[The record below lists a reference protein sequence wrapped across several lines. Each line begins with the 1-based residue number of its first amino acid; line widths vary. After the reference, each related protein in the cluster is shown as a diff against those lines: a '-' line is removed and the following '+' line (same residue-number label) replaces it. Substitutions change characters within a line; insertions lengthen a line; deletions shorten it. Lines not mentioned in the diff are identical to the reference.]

1 MRMLKSFLAAVIIL
15 LALPLYAGE
24 KLITIIHT
32 NDLHSHL
39 MGFSPELD
47 YTPDKTGDD
56 ATLGGWARLAT
67 VIRTERAARTNPS
80 LVLDAGDFT
89 MGSLFHMLARDEA
102 IELSLMKRMGYD
114 MVTLGNHEFDLMPGG
129 LARILTAGARN
140 GMPEVVFSSAKFSA
154 ESEKDDTLEAAFKRG
169 LVKPYTV
176 KTINGIKIGFFGIIG
191 EVAIGDAPFAS
202 PVKFTPPVEAAREM
216 VKLLREREKVDMV
229 ICLSHSGLFEGS
241 KSEDEVLA
249 REVKGIDIIISGHT
263 HTLLEKPLLVNGTII
278 VQAWEYGKRVGVLD
292 VAWNNGRASV
302 KNYKMITVDDSIPA
316 DREIQRR
323 IDLYIGDIDRRV
335 LKEYGLSYWK
345 VIARTG
351 FDMPIVEDESP
362 IGNLIADSIRWYVN
376 RYDYDPADPATKVV
390 ASIEANGVIRDSLLR
405 GKTGRLAVA
414 DIFRTI
420 PLGIGMD
427 DTMAYPLVS
436 CYLYGSELK
445 KAMEILT
452 SIYPLKGSS
461 YFLQISG
468 IRFTYNPRR
477 AIFDRV
483 TEVWIGSEEDGY
495 VPLDYSPSNK
505 TLYRIAANIYDT
517 TFLKVIGGFT
527 FNILTI
533 VPKDRQGNPISDL
546 VAHRVD
552 ADKRKPG
559 IQELKEWVGVMEF
572 IKGFPDLDGDGLADV
587 PEKYRAGLGRIVSV
601 PSLNPFNLLSR
612 GTTVT
617 WVMFGIFVLVLSL
630 LALVA
635 RFFIK
640 KFRKR

>member
-1 MRMLKSFLAAVIIL
+1 MRTLKSLIIAAIVL

-24 KLITIIHT
+24 KLLTIIHT

-56 ATLGGWARLAT
+56 ATLGGWARIAT
-67 VIRTERAARTNPS
+67 VIKRERASRANPS

-89 MGSLFHMLARDEA
+89 MGSLFHMLAREEA

-114 MVTLGNHEFDLMPGG
+114 IVTLGNHEFDLMPDG
-129 LARILTAGARN
+129 LARILAAGKRN
-140 GMPEVVFSSAKFSA
+140 GMPEAVFSSAKFSA
-154 ESEKDDTLEAAFKRG
+154 ESEKDDTLAAVFKKG
-169 LVKPYTV
+169 LVKPYTIRIV
-176 KTINGIKIGFFGIIG
+176 NGIKIGFFGILG

-202 PVKFTPPVEAAREM
+202 PVKFTPPVEVAREM
-216 VKLLREREKVDMV
+216 VTLLREKEKVDMV
-229 ICLSHSGLFEGS
+229 ICLSHSGLYLGS

-249 REVKGIDIIISGHT
+249 REVKGIDVIISGHS
-263 HTLLEKPLLVNGTII
+263 HTLVEKPLVVGGTII

-292 VAWNNGRASV
+292 IAWSNGKVSI
-302 KNYKMITVDDSIPA
+302 KNYKMITIDDSIPA
-316 DREIQRR
+316 DRDIQKR
-323 IDLYIGDIDRRV
+323 IESYIGDIDRRV
-335 LKEYGLSYWK
+335 LKEHGLSYWK
-345 VIARTG
+345 IIAHTG
-351 FDMPIVEDESP
+351 FDLPVIEDESP
-362 IGNLIADSIRWYVN
+362 VGNLITDSIRWYVN
-376 RYDYDPADPATKVV
+376 KYDYDPADPATKVV
-390 ASIEANGVIRDSLLR
+390 ASIEANGVIRDSLLK
-405 GKTGRLAVA
+405 GKTGKLAVA

-427 DTMAYPLVS
+427 GTMAYPLVS

-452 SIYPLKGSS
+452 SIYPLKGDS
-461 YFLQISG
+461 YFIQISG

-477 AIFDRV
+477 ALFDRV

-495 VPLDYSPSNK
+495 VPLDYSSSNK
-505 TLYRIAANIYDT
+505 KLYRIAANIYDT

-533 VPKDRQGNPISDL
+533 IPKDRQGNPISDL

-552 ADKRKPG
+552 ADKHKPG

-572 IKGFPDLDGDGLADV
+572 IKTFPDRNGDGLADV
-587 PEKYRAGLGRIVSV
+587 PEKYRGALGRIVKE
-601 PSLNPFNLLSR
+601 PSLNPVKLLSR
-612 GTTVT
+612 GTAVT
-617 WVMFGIFVLVLSL
+617 WVIFGIFVLVL
-630 LALVA
+630 ALIALIV
-635 RFFIK
+635 RFLVK
-640 KFRKR
+640 KFRK

>member
-1 MRMLKSFLAAVIIL
+1 MKILKSLLAAVIIL

-24 KLITIIHT
+24 KLLTIIHT

-39 MGFSPELD
+39 MGFPPELD
-47 YTPDKTGDD
+47 YTADKTGDD
-56 ATLGGWARLAT
+56 ATLGGWARMAT
-67 VIRTERAARTNPS
+67 VIKRERAGRTNPS

-89 MGSLFHMLARDEA
+89 MGSLFHMLAREEA
-102 IELSLMKRMGYD
+102 IELSLMKRIGYD

-129 LARILTAGARN
+129 LARILAAGVRK
-140 GMPEVVFSSAKFSA
+140 GMPEIVFSSAKFSA
-154 ESEKDDTLEAAFKRG
+154 ESAKDDTLEAAFKKG
-169 LVKPYTV
+169 LVKPYSV
-176 KTINGIKIGFFGIIG
+176 RIVNGIKIGFFGIMG

-202 PVKFTPPVEAAREM
+202 PVKFTPPLEAAREM
-216 VKLLREREKVDMV
+216 VKVLREKEKVDMV
-229 ICLSHSGLFEGS
+229 ICLSHSGLYLGS

-249 REVKGIDIIISGHT
+249 REVKGIDIIVSGHT
-263 HTLLEKPLLVNGTII
+263 HTLLEKPLVVNNTII
-278 VQAWEYGKRVGVLD
+278 VQAWEHGTRVGVLD
-292 VAWNNGRASV
+292 VAWNDGKAAI

-316 DREIQRR
+316 DRDIQRR
-323 IDLYIGDIDRRV
+323 IDSYIGDIDRRV

-345 VIARTG
+345 IIARTG
-351 FDMPIVEDESP
+351 FDMPIIEDESP
-362 IGNLIADSIRWYVN
+362 LGNLIADSIRWYVN
-376 RYDYDPADPATKVV
+376 KYDYDPADPVTKVV
-390 ASIEANGVIRDSLLR
+390 ASIEANGVIRDSLFK
-405 GKTGRLAVA
+405 GKTGNLAVA

-452 SIYPLKGSS
+452 SVYPLKGSA

-468 IRFTYNPRR
+468 IRFSYNPRR

-483 TEVWIGSEEDGY
+483 TEIWIGSEEDGY
-495 VPLDYSPSNK
+495 VPLDYSSSNK

-533 VPKDRQGNPISDL
+533 IPKDRQGNPISDL

-559 IQELKEWVGVMEF
+559 IQELKEWVGLMEF
-572 IKGFPDLDGDGLADV
+572 IKRFPDLNSDGLADV
-587 PEKYRAGLGRIVSV
+587 PEKYRGALGRIVKA

-612 GTTVT
+612 GTAVT
-617 WVMFGIFVLVLSL
+617 WVIFGIFVLILSL
-630 LALVA
+630 TAFTT

-640 KFRKR
+640 KFRK